1 MAKQFLFVP
10 DPSFGHINPTLPL
23 VRELTRRGHR
33 VSYAT
38 SPHFAAA
45 VEAVGATAVVLP
57 WDEPPRPSSPDV
69 TAEDMADMQ
78 DHVLADTRDSFP
90 ILEAHCEKHRPDA
103 VCFDMVSFAGRV
115 LAEKGDWAS
124 VATMPTYAGNEKFSL
139 TEVFVSDSFEYNHP
153 RLIELDRKM
162 RDFAAEHGVKINPN
176 PLAEVLAP
184 LNIVFIPKAFHIAG
198 KTFDD
203 RFRFVGP
210 SERPEEDA
218 ASWQPPSSGAPVV
231 FVSLGT
237 GFNDLPDFFR
247 RCMKAFADDRW
258 HVVMA
263 TGERLDEALLG
274 SIPPNVEVAPDF
286 LQQAVLRHAKV
297 FVSHLGM
304 GSAMDA
310 LYFGVPL
317 VGSRGCR
324 SPASPVTASRSWR
337 WASALTSTSSR
348 PKRWPGPSNGS
359 PAAPR
364 SGRAWRRCAG

>member
-1 MAKQFLFVP
+1 
-10 DPSFGHINPTLPL
+10 
-23 VRELTRRGHR
+23 
-33 VSYAT
+33 
-38 SPHFAAA
+38 
-45 VEAVGATAVVLP
+45 
-57 WDEPPRPSSPDV
+57 
-69 TAEDMADMQ
+69 
-78 DHVLADTRDSFP
+78 
-90 ILEAHCEKHRPDA
+90 
-103 VCFDMVSFAGRV
+103 MVSFAGRV

-198 KTFDD
+198 ETFDD

-274 SIPPNVEVAPDF
+274 SIPPNVEVAPYF
-286 LQQAVLRHAKV
+286 PQQAVLRHAKV

-317 VGSRGCR
+317 VGVPRMPESRITGHRVEELALGECLNIDEFTSEALGR
-324 SPASPVTASRSWR
+324 GRRTGRQQRRDPGEHGADVPADPRGRWR
-337 WASALTSTSSR
+337 CHRGRRDRGAPRDPLGVPRLRNPEEEDS
-348 PKRWPGPSNGS
+348 RWPSQPCTRSFTTTTRPARWNG
-359 PAAPR
+359 
-364 SGRAWRRCAG
+364 